1 MDRTFSKRG
10 YLISILCTAGLAV
23 TTTACSSPELPP
35 DVNNPVV
42 VAEKAPRPISGGTL
56 LVTTRGMAVAADPD
70 RDLVWLVDLASRKV
84 NSVKMKSGDEPG
96 RVVEDGAGLVHV
108 ALRSGGAVVTLDPSA
123 AKVLD
128 RTETCAA
135 PRGIA
140 YEAKSDAI
148 HVACNGGELVT
159 LPASGG
165 APTRTLQLDHDL
177 RDVVVS
183 GDKLLVSR
191 FRAAEVLVVDSAGK
205 VQNRNQPPK
214 FAFSGNGG
222 FNGPTPFPSDGV
234 SSGLPT
240 FSASG
245 AWRMVPLAGG
255 GVAVAH
261 QRALD
266 TPVVLDLPGGYGGGS
281 DDDCGTGI
289 SHPTITAFDKDGKP
303 AAAPSPG
310 IPHSVLPVDV
320 AVNASTGEVAMVAA
334 GSDKVIRTSFP
345 KLEAQT
351 SSGTSGGD
359 CSTDENHDEITVP
372 GEPVAVG
379 YWNGTLITQ
388 TREPARIYF
397 IDGDRTNALDLPGES
412 VADTGHA
419 LFHHQA
425 SQTSHVAC
433 ATCHL
438 EGHDDGHVWTFDTI
452 GARRTQMLGGDILK
466 TAPFHWDGDM
476 EDVGAIMSE
485 VFVKRMS
492 GTMQGPRHV
501 SAITNWVGQIP
512 EVAQAT
518 PKTAPE
524 SAVKHGAEVFA
535 KAQCGTCHSGPML
548 TNNATVDVG
557 TGKAFQVPSL
567 VGIASR
573 APFLHNG
580 CAKTLKDRFA
590 PSCGGG
596 DRHGKTSDLTP
607 AEISDLVSYLERL

>member
-10 YLISILCTAGLAV
+10 HLISILCTAGLAV
-23 TTTACSSPELPP
+23 TATACSSPELPP
-35 DVNNPVV
+35 DINNPVV
-42 VAEKAPRPISGGTL
+42 IAEKAPRPISGGTL
-56 LVTTRGMAVAADPD
+56 LVTSRGLAVAADSE
-70 RDLVWLVDLASRKV
+70 RDIVWLVDLASRRV
-84 NSVKMKSGDEPG
+84 SSVKMKTGDEPG
-96 RVVEDGAGLVHV
+96 RVVEDSAGLIHV
-108 ALRSGGAVVTLDPSA
+108 ALRSGGAVATLDPSA

-159 LPASGG
+159 LPAAGG
-165 APTRTLQLDHDL
+165 APTRRLQLDHDL

-191 FRAAEVLVVDSAGK
+191 FRAAEVLVVDPAGK
-205 VQNRNQPPK
+205 VQSRTQPPK
-214 FAFSGNGG
+214 FVFSGNRG
-222 FNGPTPFPSDGV
+222 NVGPEPFPGDGA
-234 SSGLPT
+234 SFGLPT

-266 TPVVLDLPGGYGGGS
+266 TPVIVDQPGGYGGRG
-281 DDDCGTGI
+281 DDCGTGI
-289 SHPTITAFDKDGKP
+289 SHPTITTFDKDGKP
-303 AAAPSPG
+303 AAGASPA

-320 AVNASTGEVAMVAA
+320 AVNASNGEVAMVAA

-345 KLEAQT
+345 KLAAQAST
-351 SSGTSGGD
+351 GSGD
-359 CSTDENHDEITVP
+359 CSTDQNHDELAVP
-372 GEPVAVG
+372 GEPVAVA

-388 TREPARIYF
+388 TREPSRIYF
-397 IDGDRTNALDLPGES
+397 IDGDHTDSLTLPGES

-425 SQTSHVAC
+425 SPTSHVSC
-433 ATCHL
+433 GTCHL
-438 EGHDDGHVWTFDTI
+438 EGHDDGHVWKFDTV
-452 GARRTQMLGGDILK
+452 GERRTQMLGGNILN

-476 EDVGAIMSE
+476 EDVSAIMSQ
-485 VFVKRMS
+485 VFVDRM
-492 GTMQGPRHV
+492 GGAQQGPRHV
-501 SAITNWVGQIP
+501 SAVTNWIGSIP
-512 EVAQAT
+512 AVARAT
-518 PKTAPE
+518 PVTVAE
-524 SAVKHGAEVFA
+524 SAVKHGADVFA
-535 KAQCGTCHSGPML
+535 KAKCATCHSGAML

-573 APFLHNG
+573 APFMHNG
-580 CAKTLKDRFA
+580 CAKGLKDRFA

-596 DRHGKTSDLTP
+596 DRHGKTSDLTEV
-607 AEISDLVSYLERL
+607 EINDLVSYLERL